1 MKIVTVIGAR
11 PQFIKA
17 SMISRILQGRVEEI
31 IVHTGQ
37 HYDDE
42 MSAIFFK
49 QLDLPTPKYHLG
61 IGSDTHGKQ
70 TGRMIEAIETVLQVE
85 QPQLLLVYG
94 DTNSTL
100 AASLAASKLGI
111 TIAHV
116 ESGLRSFNKKMPE
129 EINRVVTD
137 HLSTLLFCPTEVAV
151 RNLEREGIQQQVHL
165 VGDVMYDSV
174 LQYKDLAMQH
184 SGILEKLKLSP
195 SNYYLSTIHRAENT
209 DNPGLLSQL
218 LDSLRQLD
226 HKVVFPLH
234 PRTEKLIRQWHLE
247 EYLTASNLIIEKPLS
262 YLDML
267 NLERNAKLI
276 LTDSGGVQ
284 KEAYMLQV
292 PCITLRNETE
302 WVETVE
308 TGWNQIAGI
317 DGARIFKLIS
327 ELQIPTDSP
336 PIFGDGNASSNICKV
351 LTSIK

>member
-17 SMISRILQGRVEEI
+17 SMISRILKGCVEEI

-70 TGRMIEAIETVLQVE
+70 TGRMIEAIETVLNVE

-111 TIAHV
+111 PIAHV

-151 RNLEREGIQQQVHL
+151 RNLQREGIQQQVHL

-174 LQYKDLAMQH
+174 LQYKELAMQH
-184 SGILEKLKLSP
+184 SDILEKLQLSP
-195 SNYYLSTIHRAENT
+195 SSYYLSTIHRAENT
-209 DNPGLLSQL
+209 DNPALLSHL

-247 EYLTASNLIIEKPLS
+247 EYLSASNLIIVKPLS

-267 NLERNAKLI
+267 NLEYNAKLI

-308 TGWNQIAGI
+308 AGWNQIAGI
-317 DGARIFKLIS
+317 DGTRIIKLIS

-336 PIFGDGNASSNICKV
+336 PIFGDGNSSGKICKI
-351 LTSIK
+351 LTSI

>member
-17 SMISRILQGRVEEI
+17 SMISRILQGFVEEI

-37 HYDDE
+37 HYDGQ
-42 MSAIFFK
+42 MSAVFFK
-49 QLDLPTPKYHLG
+49 QLELPTPKYHLG

-70 TGRMIEAIETVLQVE
+70 TGRMIEAIETVLYTE

-111 TIAHV
+111 PIAHV

-137 HLSTLLFCPTEVAV
+137 HLSALLFCPTEESV
-151 RNLEREGIQQQVHL
+151 RNLQREGIKQHVHL

-174 LQYKDLAMQH
+174 LQYKQLAMRH
-184 SGILEKLKLSP
+184 SDILEKLKLSP
-195 SNYYLSTIHRAENT
+195 SSYYLSTIHRAENT
-209 DNPGLLSQL
+209 DNPALLAHL
-218 LDSLRQLD
+218 LDTLIKLD
-226 HKVVFPLH
+226 HKVVFPMH

-247 EYLTASNLIIEKPLS
+247 KYLSASNLIIVKPLS

-267 NLERNAKLI
+267 NLEYNAKLI

-302 WVETVE
+302 WVETVAA
-308 TGWNQIAGI
+308 GWNQIAGI
-317 DGARIFKLIS
+317 DSGRILQLIS
-327 ELQIPTDSP
+327 ELQIPTESP
-336 PIFGDGNASSNICKV
+336 PIFGDGNASRKICQI
-351 LTSIK
+351 LASL

>member
-17 SMISRILQGRVEEI
+17 SMISRVLQGCAEEI

-37 HYDDE
+37 HYDDQ

-49 QLDLPTPKYHLG
+49 QLELPTPKYHLG

-70 TGRMIEAIETVLQVE
+70 TGRMIEAIESVLYIE

-111 TIAHV
+111 PIAHV

-129 EINRVVTD
+129 EINRVITD
-137 HLSTLLFCPTEVAV
+137 HLSTLLLCPTEESLK
-151 RNLEREGIQQQVHL
+151 NLKREGIRHQVHL

-174 LQYKDLAMQH
+174 LQYKQIAAQH
-184 SGILEKLKLSP
+184 SDILAKLNLSP
-195 SNYYLSTIHRAENT
+195 TGYYLSTIHRAEST
-209 DNPGLLSQL
+209 DNPALLSHL
-218 LDSLRQLD
+218 LETLGQLD
-226 HKVVFPLH
+226 HKVVLPMH
-234 PRTEKLIRQWHLE
+234 PRTEKLIRQWQLE
-247 EYLTASNLIIEKPLS
+247 EHLSASNLIIVKPLS

-267 NLERNAKLI
+267 HLEHNAKLI

-284 KEAYMLQV
+284 KEAYMLEV

-302 WVETVE
+302 WVETV
-308 TGWNQIAGI
+308 TAGWNQVSGI
-317 DGARIFKLIS
+317 NKARIFQLIS
-327 ELQIPTDSP
+327 ELKIPSDCP
-336 PIFGDGNASSNICKV
+336 QIFGDGKASEKICQILVSFK
-351 LTSIK
+351 